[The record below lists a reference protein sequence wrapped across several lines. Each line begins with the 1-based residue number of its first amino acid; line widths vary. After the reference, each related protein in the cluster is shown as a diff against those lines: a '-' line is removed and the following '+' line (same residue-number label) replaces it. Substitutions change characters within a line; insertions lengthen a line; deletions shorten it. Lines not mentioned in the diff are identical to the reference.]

1 MDKRV
6 DLNHVQIKYAF
17 SLGVDFDYKLVG
29 TVLKEFKCSHPSS
42 GCKWMSCMTGVLL
55 DTTPTTTD

>member
-6 DLNHVQIKYAF
+6 DLNHWKIKYAF

-29 TVLKEFKCSHPSS
+29 TVLKEF
-42 GCKWMSCMTGVLL
+42 
-55 DTTPTTTD
+55 